1 MEEARKLPKDT
12 PYGNDSLLVAQKLKQ
27 QLKETCV
34 VDEKLEEIE
43 EMINSLLDSIQY
55 QFQYTVSVEDRQL
68 MGLYHLLLWRTAGKE
83 RWTHMRSRKELRVVP
98 YLPKL
103 LELTRMTMEAT
114 LAENAENAEKR

>member
-1 MEEARKLPKDT
+1 M
-12 PYGNDSLLVAQKLKQ
+12 
-27 QLKETCV
+27 
-34 VDEKLEEIE
+34 DEKLEEVE

-68 MGLYHLLLWRTAGKE
+68 MD
-83 RWTHMRSRKELRVVP
+83 RKELRVVP